1 MSRNSPVCSVPVE
14 SLGGVLL
21 GAVHDAVTL
30 GQGERT
36 VEKKKIKFVQQL
48 DLVIIPYSYMTH
60 THTRTH
66 IHTYT
71 HLPMSAQQ

>member
-1 MSRNSPVCSVPVE
+1 MPLQVTREVVSRNSPVCSVPVE

-36 VEKKKIKFVQQL
+36 VEKKKNNLCNNLI
-48 DLVIIPYSYMTH
+48 
-60 THTRTH
+60 
-66 IHTYT
+66 
-71 HLPMSAQQ
+71 

>member
-1 MSRNSPVCSVPVE
+1 MPLQVTREVVSRNSPVRSVPVE

-36 VEKKKIKFVQQL
+36 VEKKKSNLCNNLI
-48 DLVIIPYSYMTH
+48 
-60 THTRTH
+60 
-66 IHTYT
+66 
-71 HLPMSAQQ
+71 

>member
-1 MSRNSPVCSVPVE
+1 MPLQVTREVVSRNSPVRSVPVE

-36 VEKKKIKFVQQL
+36 VEKKKKAICA
-48 DLVIIPYSYMTH
+48 T
-60 THTRTH
+60 T
-66 IHTYT
+66 
-71 HLPMSAQQ
+71 